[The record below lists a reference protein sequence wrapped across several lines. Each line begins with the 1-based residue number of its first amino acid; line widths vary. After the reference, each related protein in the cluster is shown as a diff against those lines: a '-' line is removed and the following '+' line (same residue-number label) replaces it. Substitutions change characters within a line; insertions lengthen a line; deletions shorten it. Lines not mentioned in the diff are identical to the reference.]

1 MNRNVGEAII
11 RLVRKNPKAKI
22 GLATGTTPLGLYDY
36 LVKKYERNEV
46 SFKDVQ
52 FFSLDGLCGLSKDNK
67 NSYYYILT

>member
-36 LVKKYERNEV
+36 LVKIEEI
-46 SFKDVQ
+46 S
-52 FFSLDGLCGLSKDNK
+52 
-67 NSYYYILT
+67 